1 MPRSAISATFRTPA
15 RSASACR
22 SRSTSAPGR
31 PPTSG
36 TTSPVGTRVFPG
48 PTYSIPPADR
58 IRRSSSKP
66 ASTRSPSACAGSL
79 ERGARERYRA
89 TSMAFPADRPRRL
102 RRTDTLRKLVRE
114 TELSPSDFML
124 PLFAV
129 SGRGVRKPI
138 ASMPGVAQL
147 SVDNLVEEART
158 AYNAGVRSL
167 ILFGIPDKKDAEGTA
182 AWDPNGPVCTAFKA
196 LKDALPDMVL
206 VADVC
211 MCEYTDHGQCGP
223 LERAARGPI
232 AVANDRTLPLLAK
245 AAVAYA
251 QAGADIVAPSDM
263 MDGRVAAIRKGLDEK
278 GLHDTA
284 VLSYA
289 VKYASGFYGPF
300 REAAESAPRQGPQDR
315 KAYQMDPANV
325 REARRE
331 ALLDIQEGADMV
343 MVKPALAYLDVIS
356 EVRRIV
362 NVPVAAYNV
371 SGEYSMLK
379 AAAQNGWIDERR
391 VGLEILTG
399 IKRAGADL
407 ILTYSAVDAAR
418 WLQDLA

>member
-1 MPRSAISATFRTPA
+1 
-15 RSASACR
+15 
-22 SRSTSAPGR
+22 
-31 PPTSG
+31 
-36 TTSPVGTRVFPG
+36 
-48 PTYSIPPADR
+48 
-58 IRRSSSKP
+58 
-66 ASTRSPSACAGSL
+66 
-79 ERGARERYRA
+79 
-89 TSMAFPADRPRRL
+89 MAFPTDRPRRL
-102 RRTDTLRKLVRE
+102 RRTETLRALVRE
-114 TELSPSDFML
+114 TELRPRDFIL

-129 SGRGVRKPI
+129 SGKGVRRPI

-147 SVDNLVEEART
+147 SVDLLVEDART
-158 AYNAGVRSL
+158 AFKAGVRSL
-167 ILFGIPDKKDAEGTA
+167 ILFGIPDRKDAEGTS

-196 LKDALPDMVL
+196 LKDALPEMVL

-211 MCEYTDHGQCGP
+211 MCEYTDHGHCGP
-223 LERAARGPI
+223 LERDARGHV
-232 AVANDRTLPLLAK
+232 AVANDRTLPLLAR

-263 MDGRVAAIRKGLDEK
+263 MDGRVAAIRKGLDEQ
-278 GLHDTA
+278 GLTETA

-300 REAAESAPRQGPQDR
+300 REAAQSAPKEGDR
-315 KAYQMDPANV
+315 RGYQMDPANL

-331 ALLDIQEGADMV
+331 ALLDVQEGADML
-343 MVKPALAYLDVIS
+343 MVKPALAYLDVIA
-356 EVRRIV
+356 EVKRIT
-362 NVPVAAYNV
+362 NLPVAAYNV

-379 AAAQNGWIDERR
+379 AAAQQGWIDERR

-418 WLQDLA
+418 WLQDVA